1 MSIRDMSIR
10 DVAVRLL
17 LPALAVSA
25 LVIALIAL
33 VEARTAH
40 SHGPP
45 TSTMRP
51 TDSVPANPTTFD
63 TDFIGSYQS
72 ETDEEGFMVVLPL
85 GNLLDVEVQL
95 RHLSEEDI
103 SMHTEFYG
111 IFWQD
116 EHSGLIVPDKDTDYY
131 NGARLALIKG
141 AQKKLILEGRK
152 ETVAWHRAELPCR
165 ARHKLLEDGELP
177 AGIQNL

>member
-17 LPALAVSA
+17 LLALAVSA

-63 TDFIGSYQS
+63 TDFIGSYRS
-72 ETDEEGFMVVLPL
+72 EKRLEEFMVVLPL
-85 GNLLDVEVQL
+85 GNLLGVECND
-95 RHLSEEDI
+95 LSENDI
-103 SMHTEFYG
+103 NIDTDFYG

-141 AQKKLILEGRK
+141 AQKKLIIKGRK
-152 ETVAWHRAELPCR
+152 ETVVWHRAELPRR
-165 ARHKLLEDGELP
+165 ARQKLMEDGELP